1 VLQPLIEE
9 ATERSRESMATR
21 WQRVR
26 LAWRTMVQ
34 ASVAAALAW
43 WVAVHVFGHTAPF
56 FAPVSAIIATGQSYH
71 QRGRRA
77 VELVIGVSLGIAV
90 ADVLLS
96 QLGTGVAQLGIVVFL
111 GMGVG
116 LFFGSSP
123 LFVNQAAISAALVAT
138 ILPPAGGITFARSVD
153 ALIGG
158 TIALAVA
165 AVLLPGDP
173 LRLLREAARPVLDEL
188 AATLRQIASA
198 LRERRIEGA
207 EAALERAR
215 AADDLGAEF
224 AAAVREGR
232 ETARYSPARRS
243 RLETV
248 DAFAVA
254 AAQIDLAV
262 RNVRVL
268 ARGTVR
274 ALSLGDNVPPEVAEA
289 IEDLASAVLALEQAL
304 EEGGSAQPVRE
315 LALRA
320 ATTASQVLERTG
332 NLSVSVI
339 VGQIRS
345 TAVDLLAGTGMES
358 DEAIEAVRAAIRAGT
373 AEAGPAS

>member
-9 ATERSRESMATR
+9 ATERSRVSMSTR
-21 WQRVR
+21 WNRVR

-34 ASVAAALAW
+34 ASVAASLAW
-43 WVAVHVFGHTAPF
+43 WVSVHIWDHPAPF
-56 FAPVSAIIATGQSYH
+56 FAPVAAIIATGQSSH
-71 QRGRRA
+71 ERGRRA

-90 ADVLLS
+90 ADLFLS
-96 QLGTGVAQLGIVVFL
+96 QLGTGVAQLAIVVFL
-111 GMGVG
+111 GMAVG

-138 ILPPAGGITFARSVD
+138 ILPPSGGITFARSVD
-153 ALIGG
+153 ALTGG
-158 TIALAVA
+158 VIALAVT

-173 LRLLREAARPVLDEL
+173 LRLLRDAARPVLEEL
-188 AATLRQIASA
+188 AGTLRAIAEA
-198 LRERRIEGA
+198 LRARDVGYA

-215 AADDLGAEF
+215 AVDDLGDRF
-224 AAAVREGR
+224 GAAVREGR
-232 ETARYSPARRS
+232 ETARYSPARRRS
-243 RLETV
+243 LGTV
-248 DAFAVA
+248 EAFAVA
-254 AAQIDLAV
+254 AAQLDLAV

-268 ARGTVR
+268 ARGAVR
-274 ALSLGDNVPPEVAEA
+274 ALSLSDNVPPDVADA
-289 IEDLASAVLALEQAL
+289 IEDLASAVLALERAL
-304 EEGGSAQPVRE
+304 DEDGSADPVRG

-320 ATTASQVLERTG
+320 ATTASLVLERTG

-345 TAVDLLAGTGMES
+345 TAVDLLAGTGMEG

-373 AEAGPAS
+373 EEAEPAS